1 MNTEC
6 VAVHERSTYKRKR
19 SFCKKSKKYTIWK
32 IDINSLSARSL
43 QSLLLLF
50 FDDFAAK
57 NEEFYNPTIKEVLA
71 AINAIPHQ
79 LFAVSILARYIYP
92 ELKKYFCKK
101 HSAMT

>member
-1 MNTEC
+1 MY
-6 VAVHERSTYKRKR
+6 AALYKRKR

-32 IDINSLSARSL
+32 IGINSLSACSL
-43 QSLLLLF
+43 QGLLLLF
-50 FDDFAAK
+50 LDDFAAK
-57 NEEFYNPTIKEVLA
+57 NEGFYNPTIKEVLA